1 MRPVSGYLSD
11 DGNFFELKASA
22 DKHDAEM
29 LIRQYCVT
37 HTPEG
42 MKILED
48 DRPIPKCIDAE
59 KVLSIIEAL
68 ADPILEFVNAS
79 REEQKANESRT
90 TIVHPEPKYARGY
103 QADEFIA
110 EAAAETILEQSPNG
124 HEPMSDMGRGSLAEK
139 L

>member
-1 MRPVSGYLSD
+1 MRPVSGFLSD

-29 LIRQYCVT
+29 LIREYCVT

-42 MKILED
+42 MKILES

-68 ADPILEFVNAS
+68 ADPIMEFVNAS
-79 REEQKANESRT
+79 REEQKVAEGPV
-90 TIVHPEPKYARGY
+90 IDPDEY
-103 QADEFIA
+103 QADDDAREEDF
-110 EAAAETILEQSPNG
+110 ETFLE
-124 HEPMSDMGRGSLAEK
+124 
-139 L
+139 